1 MSMFQSKR
9 RMRWL
14 VPLAV
19 VPLALVACGND
30 SAQDSGASGSAP
42 AATSPSGSAGANAG
56 AVDQTASVRFSV
68 QPDDQGRSLL
78 DAIGRATTSVAITV
92 YEIDAP
98 QINQALVEAVER
110 GVNVRLVL
118 NGQWWGG
125 SSTRYAYDVKSVLD
139 AAAAKP
145 GAGKVEVNWSSN
157 NFQITHQKTVLVD
170 ALGKNGEV
178 LAPADLPA
186 TAVAMVLTGNLNAY
200 GYQSYQPQ
208 KCPAP
213 CNFWS
218 ARDFYMAVT
227 DSDLIAEIA
236 RVFASDFACD
246 GRTVTNGLRDT
257 PLALTWSNG
266 STGVQPG
273 DAADEYPADGQYPYF
288 SSNPATPS
296 PDGPDPGPGTDQGN
310 VRSRMLAV
318 INGAQERLDVYN
330 EEMNDQQTVDAIAAA
345 AQRLG
350 PGKVRVVM
358 TGSVNGQNSYAKAY
372 NQMQAAGATI
382 HLFPSANNVLYIH
395 AKAILADGK
404 NAYVGSTNISSPS
417 INFNRELGL
426 VFADQPDVLAPV
438 LATFETDFN
447 NPVAVPWTQQTVSA
461 APPQAGA
468 SADQPNT
475 PPPMEAPQGSNTIPM
490 TCGPVTLPTPWPPTS
505 PSGSPTAAPT
515 TAAPTTAAPTT
526 AAPTTAAPAAS

>member
-1 MSMFQSKR
+1 MTQSKR
-9 RMRWL
+9 LSRWL

-19 VPLALVACGND
+19 LPLAVGACGGQ
-30 SAQDSGASGSAP
+30 AVQDAADP
-42 AATSPSGSAGANAG
+42 AATAASGGSASALAG
-56 AVDQTASVRFSV
+56 AADETASVRFSV

-78 DAIGRATTSVAITV
+78 DAINRATTSVAITV

-98 QINQALVEAVER
+98 QINQALVAAVER
-110 GVNVRLVL
+110 GVNVRMVL

-139 AAAAKP
+139 AAAAQP
-145 GAGKVEVNWSSN
+145 GAGKVEINWSSN
-157 NFQITHQKTVLVD
+157 NFQITHQKTVIID
-170 ALGKNGEV
+170 ALDKDGKV

-200 GYQSYQPQ
+200 GYQSYQPAA
-208 KCPAP
+208 CPAP

-227 DSDLIAEIA
+227 DADVIAEIA

-288 SSNPATPS
+288 PSTPASPS

-310 VRSRMLAV
+310 VRSRMLTV
-318 INGAQERLDVYN
+318 INGAQDRLDVYN
-330 EEMNDQQTVDAIAAA
+330 EEMSDQQTTDAIAAA

-350 PGKVRVVM
+350 PGKVRIVM
-358 TGSVNGQNSYAKAY
+358 TGNVNGQNSYAKAY
-372 NQMQAAGATI
+372 NQLQAAGAVI
-382 HLFPSANNVLYIH
+382 HLFPNANNVLYIH
-395 AKAILADGK
+395 AKAIVADGK
-404 NAYVGSTNISSPS
+404 SAYIGSTNISSPS

-426 VFADQPDVLAPV
+426 MFTDQPDVLAPI
-438 LATFETDFN
+438 LATFEADFTN
-447 NPVAVPWTQQTVSA
+447 TVAVPWTQQTASV
-461 APPQAGA
+461 APPQAA
-468 SADQPNT
+468 SGADQPNM
-475 PPPMEAPQGSNTIPM
+475 PPQMSAPQGSNTVPM
-490 TCGPVTLPTPWPPTS
+490 TCGPISLPTPWPPTS
-505 PSGSPTAAPT
+505 PSPTASR
-515 TAAPTTAAPTT
+515 TAG
-526 AAPTTAAPAAS
+526 